1 MTDRYNDILD
11 TAMRAAREAGK
22 ILLHHL
28 GDLREIEVKNNQPF
42 NLVTEADKNSERC
55 IVERILADFPDHAIL
70 GEESGA
76 HAGEAPYRWIIDPLD
91 GTTNFTHAF
100 PIFSI
105 SIAVTHESQL
115 IVGVIY
121 DPVRDEM
128 FHASRGG
135 GAFLNGAPIRVSEA
149 SSIEKAMLVT
159 GFPYNIRENPNYC
172 YERFIAFLKE
182 AQAIRRLGSAAL
194 DCAYVAAGRLDGF
207 WEVSLQPWDKAAGE
221 LLIEEAGGRVSGFQ
235 GQKHDMF
242 ELPFL
247 ASNGRIHDEM
257 LRVLEEA
264 KSVTITVTGA
274 PGAASRD

>member
-1 MTDRYNDILD
+1 MTLVQNDILQ
-11 TAMRAAREAGK
+11 TARAAAREAGE

-28 GDLREIEVKNNQPF
+28 GDLRHIEVKNNQQF
-42 NLVTEADKNSERC
+42 NLVTEADRNAEAS
-55 IVERILADFPDHAIL
+55 IVRRILADWPDHAIL

-76 HAGEAPYRWIIDPLD
+76 HAGDAPYRWIIDPLD

-105 SIAVTHESQL
+105 SIAVEFEGSI

-121 DPVRDEM
+121 DPMRDEL
-128 FHASRGG
+128 FHATRGG
-135 GAFLNGAPIRVSEA
+135 GAFLNDERIHVSDADRVETS
-149 SSIEKAMLVT
+149 MLVT

-221 LLIEEAGGRVSGFQ
+221 LLVEEAGGRVSGFE
-235 GQKHDMF
+235 GQKHDIY

-264 KSVTITVTGA
+264 KSLSITVNRRG
-274 PGAASRD
+274 